1 MPANPSDKPSPK
13 PARKPRAQRAP
24 EPLLRTP
31 ADQLSA
37 DEQFKINSH
46 GMVGVLPERYRD
58 HETLDLEKE
67 AEFLSKSH
75 GLYLEYNRAKTGRE
89 KDWMYM
95 VRVTVPGGGAF
106 NAEQWDIL
114 DRVAD
119 DYCHHNPYGANS
131 LRLTTRQNIQYH
143 WLQKPQVMSL
153 VQDIAKTG
161 FYTLNGCGDNVRNV
175 MGCPLSKFTTL
186 PGASA
191 FDLAHQYGTYFRLPA
206 AAHIQ
211 VFAVDPAL
219 ISDPAQQYDYGPQLL
234 NRKFKIAFSTAH
246 RDPDTGHIAYD
257 NCTEIRT
264 NEVGVAPLVE
274 GTGSDARVVAYQVYV
289 GGGQGEKK
297 GKPTFAAHG
306 KPLGIFTPDQLMPG
320 LKAIVDVH
328 KEWGDRKNR
337 VWARMKYVVHKQGIQ
352 WYRDQVK
359 ALGVAFDPPNP
370 DHHPG
375 ERNLH
380 HGWSKQESNGK
391 WAYGA
396 YIECGRLTDTRYIDP
411 DFFDDKGKEVAPHLA
426 PSNNPDAKPSPAPD
440 GTLSP
445 NQQTGDQPRL
455 RSMIKAALHKFPG
468 TEVMVTPNQD
478 LLFTN
483 IDQDAKQDFLG
494 LLADHGH
501 GQRRGKTYS
510 TLRVLSGACVGL
522 PTCRL
527 SYTDSEQFEPQ
538 LLDELEDRG
547 YGDIAESIGITGC
560 ERQCFR
566 PATKTIGWVG
576 AGGDNYALKL
586 GGSEDASTQGHY
598 LTDGEKQYLSMV
610 PRDRVADVCAV
621 LFDWY
626 QAERLTAND
635 AKPAKEDT
643 ADGQSEIRNPKS
655 EIEPMGDFI
664 HRLGFPATL
673 EKLRADDRTA
683 NLMDNRNPAMPF
695 DPYLE
700 ANLIEA
706 EV

>member
-1 MPANPSDKPSPK
+1 MPDTP
-13 PARKPRAQRAP
+13 RKPRSVKLP
-24 EPLLRTP
+24 EPLLQTP
-31 ADQLSA
+31 ADQLSH
-37 DEQFKINSH
+37 DEHFKINSK
-46 GMVGVLPERYRD
+46 GVVGPLPERYRD

-106 NAEQWDIL
+106 NADQWAIL
-114 DRVAD
+114 DKVAD

-143 WLQKPQVMSL
+143 WLRKPEVMSL
-153 VQDIAKTG
+153 VQDVAKTG

-186 PGASA
+186 EGASA

-206 AAHIQ
+206 APHIQ
-211 VFAVDPAL
+211 VFAVDPTL
-219 ISDPAQQYDYGPQLL
+219 IDDPPEQYNYGPQLL
-234 NRKFKIAFSTAH
+234 NRKFKIAFSTVH
-246 RDPDTGHIAYD
+246 RNPDTGTITYD

-274 GTGSDARVVAYQVYV
+274 GTGSDARVVGYQVYV

-306 KPLGIFTPDQLMPG
+306 KALGIFTPDQLMPG

-337 VWARMKYVVHKQGIQ
+337 VWARMKYVVWKQGIQ

-359 ALGVAFDPPNP
+359 ALGVSFDAPNE

-396 YIECGRLTDTRYIDP
+396 YIECGRLTDEKYINP
-411 DFFDDKGKEVAPHLA
+411 DFFDAKGKEVAPHLA
-426 PSNNPDAKPSPAPD
+426 PSNSPDADPSPAAD
-440 GTLSP
+440 GSLNP
-445 NQQTGDQPRL
+445 QTAGDQPRL
-455 RSMIKAALHKFPG
+455 RSMVHAALEKFPG
-468 TEVMVTPNQD
+468 TEVMITPNQD

-483 IDQDAKQDFLG
+483 LDETAKEDFVG
-494 LLADHGH
+494 LLSDHGH
-501 GQRRGKTYS
+501 GTRRGKTYS

-527 SYTDSEQFEPQ
+527 SYTDSEQFEPE
-538 LLDELEDRG
+538 LLDQLEDRG
-547 YGDIAESIGITGC
+547 YGHLAESIGITGC

-566 PATKTIGWVG
+566 PATKTLGWVG
-576 AGGDNYALKL
+576 SGGDNYALKL
-586 GGSEDASTQGHY
+586 GGSEDGSTQGHY
-598 LTDGEKQYLSMV
+598 LTDGEKHYLSMV
-610 PRDRVADVCAV
+610 PRHRVADVCAT

-626 QAERLTAND
+626 
-635 AKPAKEDT
+635 
-643 ADGQSEIRNPKS
+643 KS
-655 EIEPMGDFI
+655 EKQGTNGTSEKMGPFI
-664 HRLGFPATL
+664 HRQGYAAVL
-673 EKLRADDRTA
+673 EKLKADERTSD
-683 NLMDNRNPAMPF
+683 LLEKRNPAMVF
-695 DPYLE
+695 DPYIE
-700 ANLIEA
+700 PNLTEINA
-706 EV
+706 SAGGGISPF

>member
-1 MPANPSDKPSPK
+1 M
-13 PARKPRAQRAP
+13 ARSKVPTP
-24 EPLLRTP
+24 NLNTP
-31 ADQLSA
+31 ADQLSH
-37 DEQFKINSH
+37 DEHFKIDSN
-46 GMVGVLPERYRD
+46 GMVGPLPEAYRD
-58 HETLDLEKE
+58 HDAMDIEKE
-67 AEFLSKSH
+67 SEFLSKSH

-106 NAEQWDIL
+106 DARQWEIL

-119 DYCHHNPYGANS
+119 QYCGNNPYGGNS

-186 PGASA
+186 EGASA

-206 AAHIQ
+206 APHIQ
-211 VFAVDPAL
+211 VFAVDPAD
-219 ISDPAQQYDYGPQLL
+219 IKDPAVQYDYGKQLL

-246 RDPDTGHIAYD
+246 RDADSGAITYD

-274 GTGSDARVVAYQVYV
+274 GTGSSAKVVAYQVYV

-306 KPLGIFTPDQLMPG
+306 KALGIFTPDQLMPG

-328 KEWGDRKNR
+328 KQWGDRQNR
-337 VWARMKYVVHKQGIQ
+337 VFARMKYVVWKQGID

-359 ALGVAFDPPNP
+359 NEGVSFDKPNE

-375 ERNLH
+375 ERQLH
-380 HGWSKQESNGK
+380 TGWSKQESNGK

-396 YIECGRLTDTRYIDP
+396 YIECGRLADGVYIDP
-411 DFFDDKGKEVAPHLA
+411 AKLERGGDKSKARDNGNLRTMVKDALA
-426 PSNNPDAKPSPAPD
+426 S
-440 GTLSP
+440 
-445 NQQTGDQPRL
+445 
-455 RSMIKAALHKFPG
+455 FPG
-468 TEVMVTPNQD
+468 AEVMVTPNQD

-483 IDQDAKQDFLG
+483 IDQAAKEDFVAK
-494 LLADHGH
+494 LAEHGH
-501 GQRRGKTYS
+501 GTRRGKAYS

-527 SYTDSEQFEPQ
+527 SYTDSEQFEPELMDQ
-538 LLDELEDRG
+538 LEDMG
-547 YGDIAESIGITGC
+547 YGDMAESIGITGC

-566 PATKTIGWVG
+566 PGTKTIGWIG
-576 AGGDNYALKL
+576 SGGENYALNL
-586 GGSEDASTQGHY
+586 GGSEDGSTQGHWF
-598 LTDGEKQYLSMV
+598 TDGELQFLGSV
-610 PRDRVADVCAV
+610 PREKVADVCAV

-626 QAERLTAND
+626 NANKQADEKMGPFIHRQGFAAVLATFKGDERTAELLE
-635 AKPAKEDT
+635 K
-643 ADGQSEIRNPKS
+643 RNPKV
-655 EIEPMGDFI
+655 G
-664 HRLGFPATL
+664 
-673 EKLRADDRTA
+673 
-683 NLMDNRNPAMPF
+683 F
-695 DPYLE
+695 DPYVEEGLVPAE
-700 ANLIEA
+700 A
-706 EV
+706 

>member
-1 MPANPSDKPSPK
+1 M
-13 PARKPRAQRAP
+13 ARSKVPTP
-24 EPLLRTP
+24 NLNTP
-31 ADQLSA
+31 ADELSH
-37 DEQFKINSH
+37 DEHFKIDSN
-46 GMVGVLPERYRD
+46 GMVGPLPEAYRD
-58 HETLDLEKE
+58 HEAMDIEKE
-67 AEFLSKSH
+67 SEFLSKSH

-106 NAEQWDIL
+106 DARQWAIL

-119 DYCHHNPYGANS
+119 QYCGNNPYGGNS

-186 PGASA
+186 QGASA

-206 AAHIQ
+206 APHIQ
-211 VFAVDPAL
+211 VFAVDPND
-219 ISDPAQQYDYGPQLL
+219 IKDPAVQYDYGKQLL

-246 RDPDTGHIAYD
+246 RDPDSGAITYD

-274 GTGSDARVVAYQVYV
+274 GTGSDAKVVAYQVYV

-306 KPLGIFTPDQLMPG
+306 KALGIFTPDALMPG

-328 KEWGDRKNR
+328 KHWGDRQNR
-337 VWARMKYVVHKQGIQ
+337 VFARMKYVIWKQGID

-359 ALGVAFDPPNP
+359 DCLRPEGVSFDQPNE

-375 ERNLH
+375 ERQLH
-380 HGWSKQESNGK
+380 TGWSKQESNGK

-396 YIECGRLTDTRYIDP
+396 YIECGRLTDGIYIDA
-411 DFFDDKGKEVAPHLA
+411 DKLGAERKPAGKHLA
-426 PSNNPDAKPSPAPD
+426 PSNNPDAAPSPAAD
-440 GTLSP
+440 GSMGGGSDKP
-445 NQQTGDQPRL
+445 NL
-455 RSMIKAALHKFPG
+455 RTMVKDALASFPG

-483 IDQDAKQDFLG
+483 IDEAAKEDFVAK
-494 LLADHGH
+494 LAEHGH
-501 GQRRGKTYS
+501 GTRRGKPYS

-527 SYTDSEQFEPQ
+527 SYTDSEQFEPELMDQ
-538 LLDELEDRG
+538 LEDMG
-547 YGDIAESIGITGC
+547 YGDMAESIGITGC

-566 PATKTIGWVG
+566 PATKTIGWIG
-576 AGGDNYALKL
+576 SGGDNYALKL
-586 GGSEDASTQGHY
+586 GGSEDGSTQGHW
-598 LTDGEKQYLSMV
+598 LTDGELQFLGSV
-610 PRDRVADVCAV
+610 PREKVADVCAV

-626 QAERLTAND
+626 NKDKSGSNGSTEKMGPFIHRMGFAKVLDTFKGDARTAELLE
-635 AKPAKEDT
+635 K
-643 ADGQSEIRNPKS
+643 RNPKV
-655 EIEPMGDFI
+655 G
-664 HRLGFPATL
+664 
-673 EKLRADDRTA
+673 
-683 NLMDNRNPAMPF
+683 F
-695 DPYLE
+695 DPYVE
-700 ANLIEA
+700 TNLLSNRGI
-706 EV
+706 